1 MILDKVSCDSPSRRT
16 VCVHAH
22 VHVCMHVCVRA
33 FVRACMRVYN
43 ETYDLFI
50 QLLKLV
56 NYLYVIIVSFK
67 QLLSFS
73 CSGL

>member
-1 MILDKVSCDSPSRRT
+1 MRLSLETYC
-16 VCVHAH
+16 VCVHAC
-22 VHVCMHVCVRA
+22 VRVCMHVCVRA
-33 FVRACMRVYN
+33 CVRASCMRVFN

-73 CSGL
+73 CSDL